1 MINFVAKKLKG
12 EDYDPNAA
20 PMILEKYG
28 NVASA
33 GSVIA
38 FMKQK
43 MIFSLE
49 KWVLFVLLVQDTQYA
64 H

>member
-1 MINFVAKKLKG
+1 
-12 EDYDPNAA
+12 
-20 PMILEKYG
+20 MILEKYG

-38 FMKQK
+38 FHETK
-43 MIFSLE
+43 MILSLE
-49 KWVLFVLLVQDTQYA
+49 KWALFVLLVQDTQYA